1 MQFDGLTVSA
11 QGKIIVD
18 NFSLVI
24 KPGEVH
30 CLFGPNGSG
39 KSSLSLAVVG
49 HPDYQ
54 IKQGKLLIDGE
65 NWLEY
70 SPEKR
75 ARKGLFLQFQQ
86 PVEVPGVRV
95 HQFLRQAY
103 LSREWPEAHKRLS
116 AFEFFQYLEKLA
128 SFVDLKLAFLQR
140 GLNEGFSGGEK
151 KRLEVLQ
158 MLVLAPRFAIL
169 DELDSGLDFDALQ
182 ILTQQIKT
190 LQQQHQTGIL
200 LITHNAKILDYLQP
214 DFVHVMIKGRIT
226 QTAGVELIKK
236 LEKTGYQA

>member
-24 KPGEVH
+24 KPGELH

-65 NWLEY
+65 NWLKY
-70 SPEKR
+70 SPEQR

-95 HQFLRQAY
+95 YQFLRQAY

-116 AFEFFQYLEKLA
+116 AFEFFQYLENLA

-200 LITHNAKILDYLQP
+200 LITHNAKIIEYLQP
-214 DFVHVMIKGRIT
+214 NFVHVMIKGRIT
-226 QTAGVELIKK
+226 QTGGVELIEK